1 MDKENKFAL
10 EMLKRIP
17 QVGNFLNYTE
27 PRIKYRLKYCP
38 YGQCKMFQI
47 KNIIYLKSYDT
58 LVAFFNE
65 ETKQFYIDGL
75 YSMTTRKHI
84 NAFLQEVAGIR
95 SFVPFKKYIEKA
107 LVNCFNYEAEE
118 IEKEEE

>member
-1 MDKENKFAL
+1 MNKENKFAL
-10 EMLKRIP
+10 EMLERIP
-17 QVGNFLNYTE
+17 QVGNFLNYKE
-27 PRIKYRLKYCP
+27 PYTKYRLKYCP

-65 ETKQFYIDGL
+65 SSHQFYIDGL

-95 SFVPFKKYIEKA
+95 SFVPFKPYVNKG
-107 LVNCFNYEAEE
+107 LVNCYNYEIEE
-118 IEKEEE
+118 IEEEA